1 MKKDKRKK
9 GEIIMRYTS
18 AQAAKL
24 LRRLREEHQRLLARE
39 AETQV
44 FLAAVGE
51 DVEALRPAYD
61 YRAVQDKLA
70 ELEKQIRTI
79 RHAMNLFNLNT
90 VVEGMTIDELLV
102 YLPQLGE
109 RKEKLGRMAERLP
122 RKRAEAAGMGRFGA
136 KAPIIDYEYA
146 NYDIEAAEEE
156 FRRVTEEISR
166 LQTALDRV
174 NSTETMEIDI

>member
-109 RKEKLGRMAERLP
+109 RKEKLGRMA
-122 RKRAEAAGMGRFGA
+122 
-136 KAPIIDYEYA
+136 
-146 NYDIEAAEEE
+146 
-156 FRRVTEEISR
+156 
-166 LQTALDRV
+166 
-174 NSTETMEIDI
+174 